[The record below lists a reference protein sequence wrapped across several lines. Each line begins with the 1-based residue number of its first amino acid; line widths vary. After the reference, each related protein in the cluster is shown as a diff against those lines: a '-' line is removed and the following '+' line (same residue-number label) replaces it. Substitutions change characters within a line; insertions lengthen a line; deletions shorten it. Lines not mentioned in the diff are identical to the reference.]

1 MKTKVGRIV
10 NIVAVLLVFS
20 YGVAEYVIP
29 KVATIFWKG
38 DYQSLMFQC
47 DHVMREHFIAKQLVL
62 SEPSEKAVNNLE
74 SSEVGL
80 LSCHEYDKLRKQL
93 LSFGVSEAQLGLI
106 GLEVI
111 EKNAEDVRR
120 FVEIHEIRY

>member
-47 DHVMREHFIAKQLVL
+47 DHIMREHFIAKQLVL

>member
-1 MKTKVGRIV
+1 MKFKFGRVI
-10 NIVAVLLVFS
+10 NIVAVMLVFT
-20 YGVAEYVIP
+20 YGVVEYVVP
-29 KVATIFWKG
+29 QAATFLWKE

-93 LSFGVSEAQLGLI
+93 LSYGVSEAQIGLI
-106 GLEVI
+106 GLEAI

>member
-1 MKTKVGRIV
+1 MKFKFGRVI
-10 NIVAVLLVFS
+10 NIVAVILVFT
-20 YGVAEYVIP
+20 YGVVEYLVP
-29 KVATIFWKG
+29 KAATFFWKE

-47 DHVMREHFIAKQLVL
+47 DHVMKDHFIAKQLVL
-62 SEPSEKAVNNLE
+62 SEPSEIAVKNLE

-93 LSFGVSEAQLGLI
+93 LSYGVSEDQLSLI
-106 GLEVI
+106 GLEAL
-111 EKNAEDVRR
+111 EESAEDVRR

>member
-1 MKTKVGRIV
+1 MKFKFGRVI
-10 NIVAVLLVFS
+10 NIVAVILVFA
-20 YGVAEYVIP
+20 YGVVEYVVP
-29 KVATIFWKG
+29 QAATFFWKE

-47 DHVMREHFIAKQLVL
+47 DHVMKDHFIAKQLVL
-62 SEPSEKAVNNLE
+62 SEPSEIAVKNLE

-93 LSFGVSEAQLGLI
+93 LSYGVTEVQLSLI
-106 GLEVI
+106 GLEAL
-111 EKNAEDVRR
+111 EKKAEDVRR

>member
-1 MKTKVGRIV
+1 MKFKFGRIV
-10 NIVAVLLVFS
+10 NIVAVLLVFT
-20 YGVAEYVIP
+20 YGVVEYVVP
-29 KVATIFWKG
+29 KAATIFWKE

-62 SEPSEKAVNNLE
+62 SEPSEKAVKNLE

-80 LSCHEYDKLRKQL
+80 LSCHEYDKLRKLL
-93 LSFGVSEAQLGLI
+93 LSYGVSEAQLGLI

>member
-1 MKTKVGRIV
+1 MKSKFGRIV
-10 NIVAVLLVFS
+10 NIVAVLLVFT
-20 YGVAEYVIP
+20 YGVVEYVVP
-29 KVATIFWKG
+29 KAATIFWKE

-62 SEPSEKAVNNLE
+62 SEPSEKAVKNLE

-93 LSFGVSEAQLGLI
+93 LSYGVSEAQLGLI